1 VISKTHARDFPA
13 ISAARTLPLCE
24 YRSPS
29 GIEWSPVAME
39 IEIYGRTDGARL
51 AAHGIQGCRVSTVET
66 YSSGF
71 EPCVRSSCT
80 QCCLHGCGCISRR
93 VSIARVFTT
102 ESSKNDFFF
111 SLLITYAIRK
121 PRRLR
126 AAHNVY
132 TESKDVIWK
141 IGSSNRII
149 SFNSCLDKSPAAA
162 DTVRDRFLSSILIPN
177 ISARVATIK
186 RISNFRVG
194 STGKQASE
202 FSCYS
207 LCK

>member
-1 VISKTHARDFPA
+1 MVSRRDGNRNLWSDRRCSP
-13 ISAARTLPLCE
+13 R
-24 YRSPS
+24 RSWNSRMS
-29 GIEWSPVAME
+29 GIYRRNVQQRVWAMCTILLHTMLLTWVWVYFKACADRTCIHDG
-39 IEIYGRTDGARL
+39 IEQKWL
-51 AAHGIQGCRVSTVET
+51 
-66 YSSGF
+66 
-71 EPCVRSSCT
+71 
-80 QCCLHGCGCISRR
+80 
-93 VSIARVFTT
+93 
-102 ESSKNDFFF
+102 FF

-149 SFNSCLDKSPAAA
+149 SFNSCLDKSLAAA

-177 ISARVATIK
+177 ISVRVATIK